1 MKRYVLEFRDSS
13 PSDHLFMDKIGT
25 FTEEQLE
32 IIQIAIGYEM
42 ELAKREA
49 AKRQA

>member
-1 MKRYVLEFRDSS
+1 MKRYVLEFRDGS
-13 PSDHLFMDKIGT
+13 PPDHLFMDKIGT

-42 ELAKREA
+42 ELAKREVE
-49 AKRQA
+49 QQ